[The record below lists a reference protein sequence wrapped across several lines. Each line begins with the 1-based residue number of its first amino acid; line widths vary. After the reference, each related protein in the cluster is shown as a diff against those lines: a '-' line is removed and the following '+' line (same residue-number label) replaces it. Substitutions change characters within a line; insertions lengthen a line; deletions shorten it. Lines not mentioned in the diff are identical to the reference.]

1 MFYMALMRL
10 RKCIFLH
17 TVSPSK
23 IHNSCII
30 FHISRSR
37 KLAISNEKAAEKNI
51 KEIATG
57 ILDKPETDKGDRQ
70 ARSVDK
76 NNVQFSTETPNG
88 RKQMRPINLNL
99 L

>member
-30 FHISRSR
+30 FHISRLR

-57 ILDKPETDKGDRQ
+57 ILDKPETDKATDKQDLLTRIMSNFRQ
-70 ARSVDK
+70 RHLKAENKCAS
-76 NNVQFSTETPNG
+76 
-88 RKQMRPINLNL
+88 
-99 L
+99 